1 MCGFSAAHIREPEAR
16 NRDLILEPAEPRS
29 CDRVIT
35 DRLGI
40 ENDTVMVVC
49 TIPTTE
55 QHAQHVNLLEDHS

>member
-49 TIPTTE
+49 TIRWE
-55 QHAQHVNLLEDHS
+55 SAARDESAHY